1 LNLQSLGTFINI
13 DLPRNP
19 TRLKQRKGS
28 VQRIGQKR
36 TSVKILN
43 LRYEDSIEDRVHEV
57 LSERL
62 EDIHKI
68 FGQIPDVLEDVWID
82 IALGEQEKSS
92 RNWIDLLKKPF
103 DERYAKINQIEDWET
118 CAMLLTG

>member
-1 LNLQSLGTFINI
+1 MNLQSLGTLINI
-13 DLPRNP
+13 DLPWNP
-19 TRLKQRKGS
+19 TRLEQRKGRI
-28 VQRIGQKR
+28 QRIGQKR
-36 TSVKILN
+36 ASVKILN

-82 IALGEQEKSS
+82 IALGEQEKVKQELD
-92 RNWIDLLKKPF
+92 RLAKK
-103 DERYAKINQIEDWET
+103 N
-118 CAMLLTG
+118 L